1 AVEDVSVVNLQVT
14 GRFQAHGLRDH
25 RLVARNWELP
35 SGHIDQHGSITNY
48 LGVEGELA
56 EGAAFQNESDKM
68 LNIFVIIR
76 KPTEVVGPQGVGFI
90 PNDGGHDEVRL
101 EIEDPIE
108 DIDLLDG
115 TPVVI
120 QQIDGVGLRSQEYE
134 MRPVVRTVQVKIRT
148 GARHLR

>member
-1 AVEDVSVVNLQVT
+1 MMDSAVEHEVDDVSGVNLQVT
-14 GRFQAHGLRDH
+14 GRFQAHGLRDR

-76 KPTEVVGPQGVGFI
+76 KPTEVVGPQGVVLI
-90 PNDGGHDEVRL
+90 PNEGGNDDVRIV
-101 EIEDPIE
+101 IEYPI
-108 DIDLLDG
+108 DFIDLLDVN
-115 TPVVI
+115 PV
-120 QQIDGVGLRSQEYE
+120 
-134 MRPVVRTVQVKIRT
+134 
-148 GARHLR
+148 

>member
-1 AVEDVSVVNLQVT
+1 MDSAVEHAVEDISVVNLQVT
-14 GRFQAHGLRDH
+14 GRFQAHGLRDR

-35 SGHIDQHGSITNY
+35 SGHIDQHGTITNY

-90 PNDGGHDEVRL
+90 PNDGAMMRF
-101 EIEDPIE
+101 
-108 DIDLLDG
+108 
-115 TPVVI
+115 
-120 QQIDGVGLRSQEYE
+120 GLKSKTQS
-134 MRPVVRTVQVKIRT
+134 K
-148 GARHLR
+148 L

>member
-1 AVEDVSVVNLQVT
+1 
-14 GRFQAHGLRDH
+14 
-25 RLVARNWELP
+25 
-35 SGHIDQHGSITNY
+35 GHIDQHGSITNY

-108 DIDLLDG
+108 VIDLLDG
-115 TPVVI
+115 NPVVI
-120 QQIDGVGLRSQEYE
+120 PQIVRV
-134 MRPVVRTVQVKIRT
+134 VVRSGETTMPHSLMPIKTRT
-148 GARHLR
+148 

>member
-1 AVEDVSVVNLQVT
+1 MMDSAVEHAVEDVSVVNLQVT
-14 GRFQAHGLRDH
+14 GRFQAHGLRDR

-76 KPTEVVGPQGVGFI
+76 RPTKAVGPQGAGSI
-90 PNDGGHDEVRL
+90 PNEGGMEKVRL
-101 EIEDPIE
+101 ELKNQFEVINR
-108 DIDLLDG
+108 L
-115 TPVVI
+115 TANPVWI
-120 QQIDGVGLRSQEYE
+120 PR
-134 MRPVVRTVQVKIRT
+134 
-148 GARHLR
+148 